1 MKTMNT
7 SIGLAWDARLQ
18 PEADELQFWMDWL
31 ACGQW
36 SADDFLREVI
46 RLERH
51 DSCLSWDALT
61 LLEQYFHR
69 EQISHELFICVRSRL
84 QKHLFDAE
92 QR

>member
-7 SIGLAWDARLQ
+7 SIGLAWDAR
-18 PEADELQFWMDWL
+18 
-31 ACGQW
+31 
-36 SADDFLREVI
+36 
-46 RLERH
+46 
-51 DSCLSWDALT
+51 LSWDALT